1 MKMLFPQI
9 DSDIGH
15 CLQFYV
21 SEFAFPFSV
30 KSHDSKHS
38 SICWQPKNQPRVD
51 VLNICF
57 PLLFARWP
65 RTYLIEAL

>member
-1 MKMLFPQI
+1 MYMKMLFPQN

-15 CLQFYV
+15 YLQFYV

-30 KSHDSKHS
+30 KNHDSKHS
-38 SICWQPKNQPRVD
+38 SICWQAKNQQRVD

-65 RTYLIEAL
+65 HTYLI